1 MALQSSGQIKMS
13 EINTELSRTSNVEI
27 SLSDASDGTLA
38 TLNTNNAAADRPD
51 GTAPHAMSEW
61 FSYNHTAL
69 PPSQPSTKFWKYNG
83 ANDRLVWRDSSPSIS
98 GTSQDM
104 SFSFWFRID
113 RTSKD
118 NLLFFDLYPQGTSS
132 NANRFFLNY
141 SANLNRFVA
150 RYRSSSSN
158 FDRQWGLHDTG
169 NSSATGVTN
178 SGTGLCTAQRGNV
191 NSDNFAH
198 IVVTYDASQTTGAS
212 AFKCYWNATELT
224 KTATSNNGSRSAF
237 NFTEITWGN
246 DYNSGTGDASGYDE
260 MRIYSKV
267 LSSSEITSIYNSG
280 SPEFSSSDG
289 VTSSLIFEDRAEA
302 STPVDSQG
310 EWTRYIS
317 SGTLTNL

>member
-1 MALQSSGQIKMS
+1 MALQSSGQISISDIK
-13 EINTELSRTSNVEI
+13 TELGNTSG
-27 SLSDASDGTLA
+27 SLTTLSV
-38 TLNTNNAAADRPD
+38 AAGKA
-51 GTAPHAMSEW
+51 APHGMKEFYGYSA
-61 FSYNHTAL
+61 
-69 PPSQPSTKFWKYNG
+69 SQPSTKFWKYSG

-141 SANLNRFVA
+141 SANLNRFIG

-158 FDRQWGLHDTG
+158 FDRQWALHD
-169 NSSATGVTN
+169 NSSATGVSN
-178 SGTGLCTAQRGNV
+178 SSTGLSTSQRGNV

-198 IVVTYDASQTTGAS
+198 IVLTYDASQTTGAA

-224 KTATSNNGSRSAF
+224 TTATSNNGSRSAF

-267 LSSSEITSIYNSG
+267 LSPSEITSIYNSG

-310 EWTRYIS
+310 EWTKYIS

>member
-1 MALQSSGQIKMS
+1 MALQSSGQIKIS
-13 EINTELSRTSNVEI
+13 EIKTELGSSSN
-27 SLSDASDGTLA
+27 SLA
-38 TLNTNNAAADRPD
+38 TLSVAAGKA
-51 GTAPHAMSEW
+51 APHAISE
-61 FSYNHTAL
+61 FYGYSS
-69 PPSQPSTKFWKYNG
+69 SQPSTKFWKYSG
-83 ANDRLVWRDSSPSIS
+83 SNDRLVWRDSSPAIS

-141 SANLNRFVA
+141 SANLNRFVG
-150 RYRSSSSN
+150 RYRSSSTN
-158 FDRQWGLHDTG
+158 FDRQWALHN
-169 NSSATGVTN
+169 NSSATGVSN
-178 SGTGLCTAQRGNV
+178 SSTGLTTSQRGNV

-198 IVVTYDASQTTGAS
+198 IVLTYDASQTTGAA

-224 KTATSNNGSRSAF
+224 STATSANGSRSAF

-260 MRIYSKV
+260 MRVYSKV

-280 SPEFSSSDG
+280 NPEFSSSDG
-289 VTSSLIFEDRAEA
+289 VTSGLILEDRAEA

-310 EWTRYIS
+310 QWTRYIS

>member
-1 MALQSSGQIKMS
+1 MALQSSGQIKIS
-13 EINTELSRTSNVEI
+13 EIAAELGASGEPNLNLRG
-27 SLSDASDGTLA
+27 LSGGLFGTI
-38 TLNTNNAAADRPD
+38 NTNNAAADRPD
-51 GTAPHAMSEW
+51 GNAPHAMSE
-61 FSYNHTAL
+61 FYSYDHSAQ
-69 PPSQPSTKFWKYNG
+69 PASQPSTKFWKYSG
-83 ANDRLVWRDSSPSIS
+83 TNDRLVWRDSSPSIS

-118 NLLFFDLYPQGTSS
+118 NLLFYDLYPQGTTS

-150 RYRSSSSN
+150 RYRSGSNN
-158 FDRQWGLHDTG
+158 FDRQWALHD
-169 NSSATGVTN
+169 NSSATGVSN
-178 SGTGLCTAQRGNV
+178 SSTGLSTSQRGNV

-198 IVVTYDASQTTGAS
+198 IVITYDASQTTGAA
-212 AFKCYWNATELT
+212 AFKCYWNGTQLT
-224 KTATSNNGSRSAF
+224 STANSNNGSRSAF
-237 NFTEITWGN
+237 NFTEVTWGN
-246 DYNSGTGDASGYDE
+246 DYNSGTADASGYDE

-267 LSSSEITSIYNSG
+267 LSSTEISNIYNSG

-289 VTSSLIFEDRAEA
+289 VTSGLIFEDRAEA

>member
-1 MALQSSGQIKMS
+1 MALQSSGQISISDIK
-13 EINTELSRTSNVEI
+13 TELGSSSG
-27 SLSDASDGTLA
+27 SLTTLSTTA
-38 TLNTNNAAADRPD
+38 
-51 GTAPHAMSEW
+51 GKTAPHGMKEFYGYSASE
-61 FSYNHTAL
+61 
-69 PPSQPSTKFWKYNG
+69 PSTKFWKYNG
-83 ANDRLVWRDSSPSIS
+83 SNDRLVWRDSSPAIS
-98 GTSQDM
+98 GSSETM

-118 NLLFFDLYPQGTSS
+118 NLLFFDLYPQGTGS

-141 SANLNRFVA
+141 SANLNRFIG

-158 FDRQWGLHDTG
+158 FDRQWALHD
-169 NSSATGVTN
+169 NSSVTGVSN

-191 NSDNFAH
+191 NSDNFCH
-198 IVVTYDASQTTGAS
+198 IVLTYDGSQSSATN
-212 AFKCYWNATELT
+212 AFKCYWNAGELT
-224 KTATSNNGSRSAF
+224 SQAVANNGSRSNF

-260 MRIYSKV
+260 MRIYDKV
-267 LSSSEITSIYNSG
+267 LTQSEITTIYNSG

-302 STPVDSQG
+302 STPVDSAGQ
-310 EWTRYIS
+310 WTRYIS

>member
-1 MALQSSGQIKMS
+1 MALQSSGQISISDIK
-13 EINTELSRTSNVEI
+13 TELGNTSG
-27 SLSDASDGTLA
+27 SLTTLS
-38 TLNTNNAAADRPD
+38 TAA
-51 GTAPHAMSEW
+51 GKTAPHAMSE
-61 FSYNHTAL
+61 FHGYSA
-69 PPSQPSTKFWKYNG
+69 SQPSTKFWKYSG

-141 SANLNRFVA
+141 SANLNRFIG

-158 FDRQWGLHDTG
+158 FDRQWALHD

-191 NSDNFAH
+191 NSDNFCH
-198 IVVTYDASQTTGAS
+198 IVLTYDASQSTGAA
-212 AFKCYWNATELT
+212 AFKCYWNGTELT
-224 KTATSNNGSRSAF
+224 TTATSNNGSRSAF

-280 SPEFSSSDG
+280 TPEFSSSDG